1 MAGRSEPTVEQA
13 TSAVAE
19 VMRLTA
25 AVTNRRRPVDAPTG
39 EELLACLDQ
48 LRWLQRELSAA
59 EPRLIAAARNL
70 GVSWQALAPVL
81 GVASRQAAERRY
93 LRLVPA
99 ADEADPGTRDGRVQ
113 AVRDRRAGDRAVGQ
127 WANDHSAD
135 LRGLAGQITALT
147 GLDVAATTE
156 IRRLHRALGDAD
168 ATALPALLANTHSH
182 LKEHPHLA
190 EQVARLGQKVEDV
203 RRMTQ
208 RRRDRG
214 R

>member
-1 MAGRSEPTVEQA
+1 MADSTETKVEQA
-13 TSAVAE
+13 ASAAAE
-19 VMRLTA
+19 VMRLA
-25 AVTNRRRPVDAPTG
+25 AATNRRRPVDAPTA
-39 EELLACLDQ
+39 EELLAGLVQ
-48 LRWLQRELSAA
+48 LRWLQQELSAA
-59 EPRLIAAARNL
+59 EPRLIAAARTL

-99 ADEADPGTRDGRVQ
+99 ADDTEPGTRDGRVQ
-113 AVRDRRAGDRAVGQ
+113 ALRDRRAGDRAVGQ

-147 GLDVAATTE
+147 GLDAAATSE
-156 IRRLHRALGDAD
+156 IRRLHRALGDTD

-182 LKEHPHLA
+182 LKEHPRLA
-190 EQVARLGQKVEDV
+190 EQVAQLGQKVEDV
-203 RRMTQ
+203 RRTTQ
-208 RRRDRG
+208 RRRNRK

>member
-1 MAGRSEPTVEQA
+1 MAGSTGTAEQA
-13 TSAVAE
+13 ASAAAE
-19 VMRLTA
+19 VMRLAA
-25 AVTNRRRPVDAPTG
+25 AVSNRRRPVDAPTP
-39 EELLACLDQ
+39 EELLAGLVQ
-48 LRWLQRELSAA
+48 LRWLLQQLSAA
-59 EPRLIAAARNL
+59 EPRLIAAARKL

-99 ADEADPGTRDGRVQ
+99 ADDTEPGTRDGRVQ

-147 GLDVAATTE
+147 GLDPAATSE
-156 IRRLHRALGDAD
+156 IRRLHRALGDMD
-168 ATALPALLANTHSH
+168 AKALPALLANTHSH

-190 EQVARLGQKVEDV
+190 AQVARLGEKVEDV
-203 RRMTQ
+203 RRTTQ